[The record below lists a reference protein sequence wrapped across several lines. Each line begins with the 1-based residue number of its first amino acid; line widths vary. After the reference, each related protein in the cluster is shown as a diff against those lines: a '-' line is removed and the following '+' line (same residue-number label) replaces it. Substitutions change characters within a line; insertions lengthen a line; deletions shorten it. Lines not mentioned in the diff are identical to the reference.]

1 MYCMSDSIK
10 GKTALVTGA
19 AQRIGRAIAL
29 ALAQAGINVVVHFN
43 TSVKQAEDTVAE
55 ALHAGV
61 NAWKVQADLSVTHE
75 AERLIAEAHKK
86 AGPIDFLINNAS
98 VFPET
103 GLDDV
108 HPDELYTTLQIN
120 AVAPLILSRHFKR
133 QTVTG
138 AIINIL
144 DNRINRID
152 TGHVSYQLSKNMLFT
167 LTQMM
172 AIEYAP
178 GIRVNG
184 IAPGIILPPAGKA
197 EKFTNKHS
205 SHTLLQ
211 RQGEVKNITDTVLFL
226 LSNTFITGE
235 VIYIEGGQNLKD
247 LHL

>member
-1 MYCMSDSIK
+1 MSDSLK

-29 ALAQAGINVVVHFN
+29 ALAQAGINVVVHCN
-43 TSVKQAEDTVAE
+43 TSVIQAEKTVTE

-61 NAWKVQADLSVTHE
+61 KAWKVQADLSVTNE
-75 AERLIAEAHKK
+75 AEQLIAEAHDK
-86 AGPIDFLINNAS
+86 AGTIDFLINNAA

-108 HPDELYTTLQIN
+108 HPDDLFSTLQIN

-138 AIINIL
+138 VIINIL
-144 DNRINRID
+144 DNRIDRVD

-172 AIEYAP
+172 AIDYAP

-184 IAPGIILPPAGKA
+184 IAPGIILLPDGTA
-197 EKFTNKHS
+197 EKLTNKYS
-205 SHTLLQ
+205 SQTLLQ
-211 RQGEVKNITDTVLFL
+211 CRGDVKNITDTVLFL

-247 LHL
+247 LRL

>member
-1 MYCMSDSIK
+1 MSDSIK

-29 ALAQAGINVVVHFN
+29 ALAQAGIHVVVHYN
-43 TSVKQAEDTVAE
+43 LSEKQAEKTVAE
-55 ALHAGV
+55 ALHSGV
-61 NAWKVQADLSVTHE
+61 KAWKVQADLSVTRE
-75 AERLIAEAHKK
+75 AEQMITEAHDQ
-86 AGPIDFLINNAS
+86 AGAIDFLINNAS
-98 VFPET
+98 VFPEN

-108 HPDELYTTLQIN
+108 HPDGLYTTLHIN
-120 AVAPLILSRHFKR
+120 AIAPLILSRHFKR
-133 QTVTG
+133 QAGTG

-144 DNRINRID
+144 DNRIHRID
-152 TGHVSYQLSKNMLFT
+152 PGHVSYQLSKNMLFT

-172 AIEYAP
+172 AIDYAP

-184 IAPGIILPPAGKA
+184 IAPGIILPPVGKA
-197 EKFTNKHS
+197 EKFTSKHS
-205 SHTLLQ
+205 SLTLLQ
-211 RQGEVKNITDTVLFL
+211 RKGEVKNITDTVLFL